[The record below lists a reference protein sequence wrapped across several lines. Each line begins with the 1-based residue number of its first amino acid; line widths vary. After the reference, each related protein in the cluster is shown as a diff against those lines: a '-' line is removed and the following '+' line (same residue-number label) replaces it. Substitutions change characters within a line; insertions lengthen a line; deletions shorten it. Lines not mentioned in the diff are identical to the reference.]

1 MLAELKSNQYKQQ
14 VTFSYSEINSIAA
27 SLFSNVFL
35 LSSFHSSNRKQQRA
49 EENAIKMGLKKNK
62 IKEESKKKSKEPKN
76 AQRWTDVE
84 LDAYADV
91 LADPENSFAATLDKL
106 ALKKSSY
113 KEVFEHIQKELAAE
127 METEDFQSRNNDY
140 FKNTPTKLDI
150 SIEKLRQKYKWFKTE
165 WTNKTNRAKNGS
177 GADPEKESHWY
188 QILNSVFAEM
198 NKPLNL
204 ESSAA
209 ETSFVNEN
217 FSDSSLEE
225 HDNDDDDES
234 EPASFSRSDGTNLN
248 DLDAED
254 KQADNDAPRGIH
266 QNVRQADKPPL
277 RIKSEI
283 VKPPNKKSEQIK
295 STTHGLSRGIK
306 ASMAA
311 QYWTFEC

>member
-1 MLAELKSNQYKQQ
+1 MRQNDAQIRKVMLAELKSNQYKQQ

-76 AQRWTDVE
+76 ARRWTDVE

-140 FKNTPTKLDI
+140 FKSTLTKIGYIDQ
-150 SIEKLRQKYKWFKTE
+150 KL
-165 WTNKTNRAKNGS
+165 
-177 GADPEKESHWY
+177 
-188 QILNSVFAEM
+188 
-198 NKPLNL
+198 
-204 ESSAA
+204 
-209 ETSFVNEN
+209 
-217 FSDSSLEE
+217 
-225 HDNDDDDES
+225 
-234 EPASFSRSDGTNLN
+234 
-248 DLDAED
+248 
-254 KQADNDAPRGIH
+254 
-266 QNVRQADKPPL
+266 
-277 RIKSEI
+277 
-283 VKPPNKKSEQIK
+283 
-295 STTHGLSRGIK
+295 
-306 ASMAA
+306 
-311 QYWTFEC
+311 